1 MKKTYQVYLSADLH
15 KVETSFGFF
24 QIKCTYNKAASD
36 VKLFKKKK
44 NWLRQTTSALQHSIS
59 PFSQFIISL
68 FGSGLGNGLGLWEV

>member
-36 VKLFKKKK
+36 VKLLKK
-44 NWLRQTTSALQHSIS
+44 NIDLDKPPLLYNT
-59 PFSQFIISL
+59 L
-68 FGSGLGNGLGLWEV
+68 FHLFLNLLFPYLVQD